1 MKRLYVVLIVL
12 AVVAAGASLVL
23 FGLPLA
29 EHKGYVLIAFQG
41 FRYESSLWAFVAL
54 VLVLWLLVYLVR
66 LSVRLLV
73 TSGGLLNPWSRLHS
87 RRRVRLASEQ
97 GFLDLAEGR
106 WARAL
111 RHLQRAAAG
120 EAQPL
125 SYYLGAARAA
135 NQLGRYEDSD
145 ALLEKALERQPQAEL
160 AIALQHAELQL
171 ARGQAAAAQ
180 DTLQVMRERYPHH
193 HLVLRQLQRL
203 YLQGE
208 NWSALLGLLGDLR
221 KEKALGNAELSEL
234 ERQAWRGRLLQA
246 GRPLE
251 GDEQTGLAA
260 LQQAWQSMSAALRQ
274 EPDLLAVYAEQLRGL
289 GAEGDAE
296 ELLRHA
302 LKQRYDSC
310 LVRLYGLL
318 RGRDL
323 DRQLQAAEGWL
334 PQHENDAGLLLTLG
348 RLCLHNQLW
357 GKARDYLE
365 SSLALQRHP
374 ETCVELA
381 RLLAQLGELERSNSL
396 FQEGLSLLD
405 QRLGEPSPA
414 VGGVPAV
421 LDAQSN

>member
-1 MKRLYVVLIVL
+1 MKRIYWLLLVL
-12 AVVAAGASLVL
+12 AIVAGVASLVL

-111 RHLQRAAAG
+111 RHLKQAASSSP
-120 EAQPL
+120 QPL

-135 NQLGRYEDSD
+135 HQLGHHNDSD
-145 ALLEKALERQPQAEL
+145 DLLEQALNRQPQAEL

-171 ARGQAAAAQ
+171 ARGQTDAALE
-180 DTLQVMRERYPHH
+180 TLQAMRSRHPHH
-193 HLVLRQLQRL
+193 HLVLRQLQQL
-203 YLQGE
+203 YLQSGD
-208 NWSALLGLLGDLR
+208 WSALLGLLPDLR

-246 GRPLE
+246 AQPID
-251 GDEQTGLAA
+251 GDAQAALLA
-260 LQQAWQSMSAALRQ
+260 LQQVWQAMSTAQ
-274 EPDLLAVYAEQLRGL
+274 HQVPELLAVYAEQLRQL
-289 GAEGDAE
+289 GAEGEAE
-296 ELLRHA
+296 ELLRHF
-302 LKQRYDSC
+302 LKQHYDTA

-318 RGRDL
+318 HGRDL
-323 DRQLQAAEGWL
+323 GKQLQAAEGWL
-334 PQHENDAGLLLTLG
+334 KQHPQDAGLLLTLG
-348 RLCLHNQLW
+348 RLCLHSQLW
-357 GKARDYLE
+357 GKAKDYLE
-365 SSLALQRHP
+365 SSLVFQRHP
-374 ETCVELA
+374 ETCAELA

-396 FQEGLSLLD
+396 YQEGLRLLD
-405 QRLGEPSPA
+405 ARLCTPVLPA
-414 VGGVPAV
+414 AI
-421 LDAQSN
+421 

>member
-1 MKRLYVVLIVL
+1 MKRLYWLLLTL
-12 AVVAAGASLVL
+12 AVVAGVASLVL

-54 VLVLWLLVYLVR
+54 VLVVWLLIYLLR

-111 RHLQRAAAG
+111 RHLKQAASSSP
-120 EAQPL
+120 QPL

-135 NQLGRYEDSD
+135 HQLGHHSDSD
-145 ALLEKALERQPQAEL
+145 DLLEQALNRQPQAEL

-171 ARGQAAAAQ
+171 ARGQTDAAL
-180 DTLQVMRERYPHH
+180 DTLQAMRSRHPHH
-193 HLVLRQLQRL
+193 HLVLRQLQQL
-203 YLQGE
+203 YLQSGD
-208 NWSALLGLLGDLR
+208 WSALLGLLPDLR

-246 GRPLE
+246 ARPVD
-251 GDEQTGLAA
+251 GDAQAALLA
-260 LQQAWQSMSAALRQ
+260 LQQVWQAMSSAQ
-274 EPDLLAVYAEQLRGL
+274 HQVPELLAVYAEQLRQL
-289 GAEGDAE
+289 GAEAEAE
-296 ELLRHA
+296 ELLWHF
-302 LKQRYDSC
+302 LKQHYDTA

-318 RGRDL
+318 HGRDL
-323 DRQLQAAEGWL
+323 GKQLQAAEGWL
-334 PQHENDAGLLLTLG
+334 KQHPQDAGLLLTLG
-348 RLCLHNQLW
+348 RLCLHSQLW
-357 GKARDYLE
+357 GKAKDYLE
-365 SSLALQRHP
+365 SSLSFQRHP
-374 ETCVELA
+374 ETCAELA

-396 FQEGLSLLD
+396 YQEGLRLLD
-405 QRLGEPSPA
+405 ARLCTPVLPA
-414 VGGVPAV
+414 AT
-421 LDAQSN
+421 

>member
-1 MKRLYVVLIVL
+1 MKRLYWLLLTL
-12 AVVAAGASLVL
+12 AVVAGVASLVL

-54 VLVLWLLVYLVR
+54 VLVIWLLIYLLR

-111 RHLQRAAAG
+111 RHLKQAASSSP
-120 EAQPL
+120 QPL

-135 NQLGRYEDSD
+135 HQLGHHSDSD
-145 ALLEKALERQPQAEL
+145 DLLEQALNRQPQAEL

-171 ARGQAAAAQ
+171 ARGQTDAAL
-180 DTLQVMRERYPHH
+180 DTLQAMRSRHPHH
-193 HLVLRQLQRL
+193 HLVLRQLQQL
-203 YLQGE
+203 YLQSGD
-208 NWSALLGLLGDLR
+208 WSALLGLLPDLR

-246 GRPLE
+246 ARPVD
-251 GDEQTGLAA
+251 GDAQVALLA
-260 LQQAWQSMSAALRQ
+260 LQQVWQAMSSAQ
-274 EPDLLAVYAEQLRGL
+274 HQVPELLAVYAEQLRQL
-289 GAEGDAE
+289 GAEAEAE
-296 ELLRHA
+296 ELLRHF
-302 LKQRYDSC
+302 LKQHYDTA

-318 RGRDL
+318 HGRDL
-323 DRQLQAAEGWL
+323 GKQLQAAEGWL
-334 PQHENDAGLLLTLG
+334 KQHPQDAGLLLTLG
-348 RLCLHNQLW
+348 RLCLHSQLW
-357 GKARDYLE
+357 GKAKDYLE
-365 SSLALQRHP
+365 SSLSFQRHP
-374 ETCVELA
+374 ETCAELA

-396 FQEGLSLLD
+396 YQEGLRLLD
-405 QRLGEPSPA
+405 ARLCTPVLPA
-414 VGGVPAV
+414 AT
-421 LDAQSN
+421 

>member
-1 MKRLYVVLIVL
+1 MKRLYWLLLIL
-12 AVVAAGASLVL
+12 AVVTGVASLVL

-54 VLVLWLLVYLVR
+54 VLVIWLLIYLLR

-111 RHLQRAAAG
+111 RHLKQAASSSP
-120 EAQPL
+120 QPL

-135 NQLGRYEDSD
+135 HQLGHHSDSD
-145 ALLEKALERQPQAEL
+145 DLLEQALNRQPQAEL

-171 ARGQAAAAQ
+171 ARGQTDAAL
-180 DTLQVMRERYPHH
+180 DTLQAMRSRHPHH
-193 HLVLRQLQRL
+193 HLVLRQLQQL
-203 YLQGE
+203 YLQSGD
-208 NWSALLGLLGDLR
+208 WSALLGLLPDLR

-246 GRPLE
+246 ARPVD
-251 GDEQTGLAA
+251 GDAQAALLA
-260 LQQAWQSMSAALRQ
+260 LQQVWQAMSSAQ
-274 EPDLLAVYAEQLRGL
+274 HQVPELLAVYAEQLRQL
-289 GAEGDAE
+289 GGEAEAE
-296 ELLRHA
+296 ELLRHF
-302 LKQRYDSC
+302 LKQHYDTA

-318 RGRDL
+318 HGRDL
-323 DRQLQAAEGWL
+323 GKQLQAAEGWL
-334 PQHENDAGLLLTLG
+334 KQHPQDAGLLLTLG
-348 RLCLHNQLW
+348 RLCLHSQLW
-357 GKARDYLE
+357 GKAKDYLE
-365 SSLALQRHP
+365 SSLSFQRHP
-374 ETCVELA
+374 ETCAELA

-396 FQEGLSLLD
+396 YQEGLRLLD
-405 QRLGEPSPA
+405 ARLCTPVLPA
-414 VGGVPAV
+414 AT
-421 LDAQSN
+421 

>member
-1 MKRLYVVLIVL
+1 MKRLYWLLLTL
-12 AVVAAGASLVL
+12 AVVAGVASLVL

-54 VLVLWLLVYLVR
+54 VLVIWLLIYLLR

-111 RHLQRAAAG
+111 RHLKQAASSSP
-120 EAQPL
+120 QPL

-135 NQLGRYEDSD
+135 HQLGHHSDSD
-145 ALLEKALERQPQAEL
+145 DLLEQALNRQPQAEL

-171 ARGQAAAAQ
+171 ARGQTDAAL
-180 DTLQVMRERYPHH
+180 DTLQAMRSRHPHH
-193 HLVLRQLQRL
+193 HLVLRQLQQL
-203 YLQGE
+203 YLQSGD
-208 NWSALLGLLGDLR
+208 WSALLGLLPDLR

-246 GRPLE
+246 ARPVD
-251 GDEQTGLAA
+251 GDAQAAMLA
-260 LQQAWQSMSAALRQ
+260 LQQVWQAMSSAQ
-274 EPDLLAVYAEQLRGL
+274 HQVPELLAVYAEQLRQL
-289 GAEGDAE
+289 GAEAEAE
-296 ELLRHA
+296 ELLRHF
-302 LKQRYDSC
+302 LKQHYDTA

-318 RGRDL
+318 HGRDL
-323 DRQLQAAEGWL
+323 GKQLQAVEGWL
-334 PQHENDAGLLLTLG
+334 KQHPQDAGLLLTLG
-348 RLCLHNQLW
+348 RLCLHSQLW
-357 GKARDYLE
+357 GKAKDYLE
-365 SSLALQRHP
+365 SSLSFQRHP
-374 ETCVELA
+374 ETCAELA

-396 FQEGLSLLD
+396 YQEGLRLLD
-405 QRLGEPSPA
+405 ARLCTPVLPA
-414 VGGVPAV
+414 AT
-421 LDAQSN
+421 

>member
-1 MKRLYVVLIVL
+1 MKRLYWLLLILALVVGV
-12 AVVAAGASLVL
+12 ASLVL

-54 VLVLWLLVYLVR
+54 VLVLWLLIYLLR

-111 RHLQRAAAG
+111 RHLKQAASSSP
-120 EAQPL
+120 QPL

-135 NQLGRYEDSD
+135 HQLGHYNDSD
-145 ALLEKALERQPQAEL
+145 DLLEQALNRQPQAEL

-171 ARGQAAAAQ
+171 ARGQTDAAL
-180 DTLQVMRERYPHH
+180 DTLQAMRSRHPHH
-193 HLVLRQLQRL
+193 HLVLRQLQQL
-203 YLQGE
+203 YLQSGD
-208 NWSALLGLLGDLR
+208 WSALLGLLPDLR

-246 GRPLE
+246 AQPVD
-251 GDEQTGLAA
+251 GDAQVALLA
-260 LQQAWQSMSAALRQ
+260 LQQVWQAMSAAQ
-274 EPDLLAVYAEQLRGL
+274 HQVPELLAVYAEQLRQL
-289 GAEGDAE
+289 GAEGEAE
-296 ELLRHA
+296 ELLRHF
-302 LKQRYDSC
+302 LKQHYDTS

-318 RGRDL
+318 HGRDL
-323 DRQLQAAEGWL
+323 GKQLQAAEGWL
-334 PQHENDAGLLLTLG
+334 KQHPQDAGLLLTLG
-348 RLCLHNQLW
+348 RLCLHSQLW
-357 GKARDYLE
+357 GKAKDYLE
-365 SSLALQRHP
+365 SSLAFQRHP
-374 ETCVELA
+374 ETCAELA

-396 FQEGLSLLD
+396 YQEGLRLLD
-405 QRLGEPSPA
+405 ARLCAPVLPA
-414 VGGVPAV
+414 AT
-421 LDAQSN
+421 

>member
-1 MKRLYVVLIVL
+1 MKRIYWLLLIL
-12 AVVAAGASLVL
+12 ALVAGIASLVL

-73 TSGGLLNPWSRLHS
+73 TSGGLLNPWSGLHS

-111 RHLQRAAAG
+111 RHLKQAASSSP
-120 EAQPL
+120 QPL

-135 NQLGRYEDSD
+135 HQLGHHSDSD
-145 ALLEKALERQPQAEL
+145 DLLEQALNRQPQAEL

-171 ARGQAAAAQ
+171 ARGQADAAL
-180 DTLQVMRERYPHH
+180 DTLQAMRSRHPHH
-193 HLVLRQLQRL
+193 HLVLRQLQQL
-203 YLQGE
+203 YLQSGD
-208 NWSALLGLLGDLR
+208 WSALLGLLPDLR

-246 GRPLE
+246 AQPID
-251 GDEQTGLAA
+251 GDAQAALLA
-260 LQQAWQSMSAALRQ
+260 LQQVWQAMSTAQ
-274 EPDLLAVYAEQLRGL
+274 HQVPELLAVYAEQLRQL
-289 GAEGDAE
+289 GAEGEAE
-296 ELLRHA
+296 ELLRHF
-302 LKQRYDSC
+302 LKQHYDTA

-318 RGRDL
+318 HGRDL
-323 DRQLQAAEGWL
+323 GKQLQAAEGWL
-334 PQHENDAGLLLTLG
+334 KQHPQDAGLLLTLG
-348 RLCLHNQLW
+348 RLCLHSQLW
-357 GKARDYLE
+357 GKAKDYLE
-365 SSLALQRHP
+365 SSLVFQRHP
-374 ETCVELA
+374 ETCAELA

-396 FQEGLSLLD
+396 YQEGLRLLD
-405 QRLGEPSPA
+405 ARLCTPVLPA
-414 VGGVPAV
+414 AI
-421 LDAQSN
+421 

>member
-1 MKRLYVVLIVL
+1 MKRIYWLLLIL
-12 AVVAAGASLVL
+12 ALAAGIASLVL

-111 RHLQRAAAG
+111 RHLKQAASSSP
-120 EAQPL
+120 QPL

-135 NQLGRYEDSD
+135 HQLGHYNDSD
-145 ALLEKALERQPQAEL
+145 DLLEQALNRQPQAEL

-171 ARGQAAAAQ
+171 ARGQTDAAL
-180 DTLQVMRERYPHH
+180 DTLQAMRSRHPHH
-193 HLVLRQLQRL
+193 HLVLRQLQQL
-203 YLQGE
+203 YLQSGD
-208 NWSALLGLLGDLR
+208 WSGLLGLLPDLR

-246 GRPLE
+246 GQPAD
-251 GDEQTGLAA
+251 GDTQATLLA
-260 LQQAWQSMSAALRQ
+260 LQHAWQAMSTAQHQ
-274 EPDLLAVYAEQLRGL
+274 EPELLAVYAEQLRQL
-289 GAEGDAE
+289 GAEAE
-296 ELLRHA
+296 AEDLLRHF
-302 LKQRYDSC
+302 LKQHYDTA

-318 RGRDL
+318 RGRDPGK
-323 DRQLQAAEGWL
+323 QLQVAEGWL
-334 PQHENDAGLLLTLG
+334 KQHPQDAGLLLTLG
-348 RLCLHNQLW
+348 RLCLHGQLW
-357 GKARDYLE
+357 GKAKDYLE
-365 SSLALQRHP
+365 SSLAFERHP
-374 ETCVELA
+374 ETCAELA
-381 RLLAQLGELERSNSL
+381 RLLAQLGELERSNGL
-396 FQEGLSLLD
+396 YQEGLRLLD
-405 QRLGEPSPA
+405 ARLCAPILPA
-414 VGGVPAV
+414 AI
-421 LDAQSN
+421 

>member
-1 MKRLYVVLIVL
+1 MKRLYWLLLIL
-12 AVVAAGASLVL
+12 ALVAGVASLLL

-54 VLVLWLLVYLVR
+54 VLVLWLLVYLLR
-66 LSVRLLV
+66 WSLRALV
-73 TSGGLLNPWSRLHS
+73 TSGSLLNPWSRLHS

-111 RHLQRAAAG
+111 RHLKQAASSSP
-120 EAQPL
+120 QPL

-135 NQLGRYEDSD
+135 NQLGHYEDSD
-145 ALLEKALERQPQAEL
+145 GLLEQALNRQPQAEL

-171 ARGQAAAAQ
+171 ARGQAEAAL
-180 DTLQVMRERYPHH
+180 DTLQAMRARHPHH
-193 HLVLRQLQRL
+193 HLVLRQLQQL
-203 YLQGE
+203 YLQSGD
-208 NWSALLGLLGDLR
+208 WSALLGLLPDLR

-246 GRPLE
+246 GQAG
-251 GDEQTGLAA
+251 GDAQTALTT
-260 LQQAWQSMSAALRQ
+260 LQQAWQAMSAAQ
-274 EPDLLAVYAEQLRGL
+274 HQQPELLAVYAEQLRQL
-289 GAEGDAE
+289 GAEGEAE
-296 ELLRHA
+296 ELLRQY
-302 LKQRYDSC
+302 LKQHYDVA

-323 DRQLQAAEGWL
+323 NKQLQTAEGWL
-334 PQHENDAGLLLTLG
+334 KQHPQDAGLLLTLG
-348 RLCLHNQLW
+348 RLCLHSQLL

-365 SSLALQRHP
+365 SSLTFQRHP
-374 ETCVELA
+374 ETCSELA

-396 FQEGLSLLD
+396 YQEGLRLLD
-405 QRLGEPSPA
+405 ARLCPVALPA
-414 VGGVPAV
+414 VNT
-421 LDAQSN
+421 LEQ

>member
-1 MKRLYVVLIVL
+1 MKRIYWLLLVL
-12 AVVAAGASLVL
+12 AVVAGVASLVL

-54 VLVLWLLVYLVR
+54 VLVLWLLIYLLR

-111 RHLQRAAAG
+111 RHLKQAASSSP
-120 EAQPL
+120 QPL

-135 NQLGRYEDSD
+135 HQLGHHNDSD
-145 ALLEKALERQPQAEL
+145 DLLEQALNRQPQAEL

-171 ARGQAAAAQ
+171 ARGQTDATLE
-180 DTLQVMRERYPHH
+180 TLQAMRSRHPHH
-193 HLVLRQLQRL
+193 HLVLRQLQQL
-203 YLQGE
+203 YLQSGD
-208 NWSALLGLLGDLR
+208 WSALLGLLPDLR

-246 GRPLE
+246 AQPID
-251 GDEQTGLAA
+251 GDAQAALLA
-260 LQQAWQSMSAALRQ
+260 LQQVWQAMSTAQ
-274 EPDLLAVYAEQLRGL
+274 HQVPELLAVYAEQLRQL
-289 GAEGDAE
+289 GAEGEAE
-296 ELLRHA
+296 ELLRHF
-302 LKQRYDSC
+302 LKQHYDTA

-318 RGRDL
+318 HGRDL
-323 DRQLQAAEGWL
+323 GKQLQAAEGWL
-334 PQHENDAGLLLTLG
+334 KQHPQDAGLLLTLG
-348 RLCLHNQLW
+348 RLCLHSQLW
-357 GKARDYLE
+357 GKAKDYLE
-365 SSLALQRHP
+365 SSLVFQRHP
-374 ETCVELA
+374 ETCAELA

-396 FQEGLSLLD
+396 YQEGLRLLD
-405 QRLGEPSPA
+405 ARLCTPVLPA
-414 VGGVPAV
+414 AI
-421 LDAQSN
+421 